1 MMKNAASTIVEE
13 ENETLSRQVMP
24 GSSTSPSVYN
34 PGTIGDL
41 SPQVSPFRRQ
51 SDSNRVNAQRQKC
64 KDDNSKYL

>member
-1 MMKNAASTIVEE
+1 MKNAASTIVEE

-41 SPQVSPFRRQ
+41 SPQVSPFKRQ
-51 SDSNRVNAQRQKC
+51 GNSTRANVQHKKC
-64 KDDNSKYL
+64 KDDNSKYLV

>member
-1 MMKNAASTIVEE
+1 MMKNAASTIAEE

-41 SPQVSPFRRQ
+41 SPQVSPFKRQ
-51 SDSNRVNAQRQKC
+51 GDTTQVNAQQQRC